1 MREKRGRKGKTS
13 ARLESFWGV
22 RKVPDDPP
30 ERLDQEVVFPPRSHR
45 DENKIRS
52 EGAVRTAIANQDLLA
67 EKSFTKLPAVDP
79 EKGK

>member
-1 MREKRGRKGKTS
+1 
-13 ARLESFWGV
+13 LESVWGV

-30 ERLDQEVVFPPRSHR
+30 ERLDQEVVFPPRTHR

-67 EKSFTKLPAVDP
+67 EKSFTKIPAVDP